1 MVARMIDLKLR
12 KALGE
17 AAKLFKPPPA
27 TTLIEWADRFRVVA
41 SGTSATP
48 GKWRTSAQP
57 CAFGPMAAVVEGD
70 THTITVMASTQ
81 SVKTELLINTA
92 CYFVHADP
100 SAILLVQPTQGAAEA
115 FAKERLGPT
124 IDATPCLK
132 ELVPT
137 PRSRIGDATITHRS
151 YPGGAIDLVGANA
164 PTDLA
169 SRPKR
174 IVLLDE
180 TDKYPASAGS
190 EGDPMHL
197 AEERASTYKNI
208 GRAKFVRT
216 CSPTDTESRIA
227 REYNFSDQ
235 RRLYVAC
242 PHCGHEQTL
251 KWKHVKW
258 DKGTAGDHLVE
269 TAGIECESC
278 SVRWSER
285 ERREVMERLEFAPAY
300 GWRQTANF
308 TCCNE
313 TQPAQQWDSE
323 GRSTCMHCGSK
334 SPYEGHAGFHVSKLY
349 SIRHRLSDVVREFL
363 EAKHSGDHELLRKFF
378 NTALAEI
385 FEPQLGEGI
394 DGSALITRLENYT
407 PDTVPLGVEVVT
419 GFCDVQGDR
428 LEIQFVGWAFNE
440 EAFALDYVII
450 NLDPGQGA
458 AWRELDTLTLRTFRR
473 CDGKALPCAAFGIDA
488 GGMHGSQ
495 VFDFARK
502 RRGRRIFPCYGRAGK
517 IAIWTSQAGR
527 NKQND
532 PFWKIGVDSAKDAIY
547 SRLKILPDIE
557 NKPVAG
563 CIHFPALPI
572 FNAEYFAG
580 LTAERREKR
589 MRFGQPYT
597 VYVCPAGK
605 RNEPLDTMVGCLAVR
620 RSVPAGQRSSLEF
633 SVYAPKETTM
643 TPRGLRPATAPPVHH
658 GKKITGRSLDP
669 APRRLMP

>member
-1 MVARMIDLKLR
+1 MIDARLR
-12 KALGE
+12 QALGE
-17 AAKLFKPPPA
+17 VAKLLRPPPA
-27 TTLIEWADRFRVVA
+27 QTLIEWADLLREVP

-57 CAFGPMAAVVEGD
+57 CAYGPMAAVCEGD
-70 THTITVMASTQ
+70 THTVTVMASTQ
-81 SVKTELLINTA
+81 TIKSELLLNT
-92 CYFVHADP
+92 CGYFISADP
-100 SAILLVQPTQGAAEA
+100 AAILLVQPTQSAAEA
-115 FAKERLGPT
+115 FAKERLGPM
-124 IDATPCLK
+124 IEATPCLK

-151 YPGGAIDLVGANA
+151 YPGGALDLVGANA

-174 IVLLDE
+174 IVLEDE
-180 TDKYPASAGS
+180 IDKYPPSAGS
-190 EGDPMHL
+190 EGDPLKL

-216 CSPTDTESRIA
+216 CSPTDKETSRIA

-235 RRLYVAC
+235 RRLFVAC
-242 PHCGHEQTL
+242 PKCGHEQTL
-251 KWKHVKW
+251 SWKNVKW
-258 DKGTAGDHLVE
+258 DKGAAGDHLVE
-269 TAGIECESC
+269 TVWIKCESC
-278 SVRWSER
+278 DVRWSER

-323 GRSTCMHCGSK
+323 GRSTCMHCGSR

-349 SIRHRLSDVVREFL
+349 SIRHRLSDLVREFL

-378 NTALAEI
+378 NTALAET

-394 DGSALITRLENYT
+394 DGSSLITRLENYG
-407 PDTVPLGVEVVT
+407 PECAPRGVEVVT

-428 LEIQFVGWAFNE
+428 LEVQFVGWAFNE
-440 EAFALDYVII
+440 EAFVLDYQII

-458 AWRELDTLTLRTFRR
+458 AWRELDQLTLRTFRR
-473 CDGKALPCAAFGIDA
+473 CDGKTLPVAGFGIDA

-517 IAIWTSQAGR
+517 VPIWTSQAGR

-532 PFWKIGVDSAKDAIY
+532 PFWKIGADSGKDAIY
-547 SRLKILPDIE
+547 SRLKVLPDPE
-557 NKPVAG
+557 GKPVAG

-572 FNAEYFAG
+572 FNADYFAG

-589 MRFGQPYT
+589 MRFGQPYV
-597 VYVCPAGK
+597 VYVCPPGK

-620 RSVPAGQRSSLEF
+620 RSVLAGQRSPLEF
-633 SVYAPKETTM
+633 SVYSSETTM
-643 TPRGLRPATAPPVHH
+643 SPKGLRPIAPASQPAAR
-658 GKKITGRSLDP
+658 GKISGRSLSP
-669 APRRLMP
+669 APRRMPS